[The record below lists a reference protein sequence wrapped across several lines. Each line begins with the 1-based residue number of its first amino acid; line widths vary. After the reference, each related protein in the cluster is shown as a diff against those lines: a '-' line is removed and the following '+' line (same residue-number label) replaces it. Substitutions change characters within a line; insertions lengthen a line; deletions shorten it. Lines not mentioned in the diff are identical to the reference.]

1 MANKKKTQEAQY
13 LFAREAEATDDET
26 QIKRIF
32 VNIVDIT
39 SPTLRNKIILRAQMK
54 KIKT

>member
-1 MANKKKTQEAQY
+1 

-39 SPTLRNKIILRAQMK
+39 SPMLRNKIILRAQMK